1 MFLLLT
7 EFIPEGLLSEES
19 ENDTD
24 EDYWEQ
30 LIKSLGSK
38 PFVMS
43 LSSFFVRLFI
53 SSELTN

>member
-24 EDYWEQ
+24 EDYWEE
-30 LIKSLGSK
+30 LIKSQGSK